1 MKTFRF
7 DNLLGFL
14 FFLLPLLTLLYYLF
28 SEKIIKHG
36 AFVSAISGFKQKKS
50 WRVIAHYI
58 SVALLFIGLFV
69 IAFSLTRPQHGIQ
82 REKIVSTGIDIVIAL
97 DTSPSMLIKDY
108 KNNTRIN
115 VAKGILANFVD
126 KRKND
131 RMGIVVFSTNSMI
144 KSPATT
150 NTDLLKR
157 IISKI
162 EIDPRKEGT
171 TSIGVGMASAIN
183 RLIKLKD
190 NTESKSKILIL
201 VTDGKNNS
209 GEITPQA
216 ATDMAKQLGIK
227 VYTVGIGSSEE
238 LDFELLGNIAKGT
251 GGKFF
256 HASTSNNIEEAFTEI
271 NQLEKQKIETVNFT
285 RFKSIGYPIAAIG
298 GLLFFLGLLGYSF
311 LFRRLH

>member
-1 MKTFRF
+1 MKTIRF

-14 FFLLPLLTLLYYLF
+14 FFLLPILTLLYYIL

-36 AFVSAISGFKQKKS
+36 AFVSAVSSFMQKKS
-50 WRVIAHYI
+50 WRVISHYI
-58 SVALLFIGLFV
+58 SVVLLFAGLFV
-69 IAFSLTRPQHGIQ
+69 IAFSLVRPQYGIQ
-82 REKIVSTGIDIVIAL
+82 REKIISTGIDIVIAL

-108 KNNTRIN
+108 KNKTRIS
-115 VAKGILANFVD
+115 VAKEILSDFVE

-131 RMGIVVFSTNSMI
+131 RIGIIVFSTNSMI

-162 EIDPRKEGT
+162 EIDPRREGT

-190 NTESKSKILIL
+190 NTENKSKILIL

-227 VYTVGIGSSEE
+227 IYTVGIGSSEE

-256 HASTSNNIEEAFTEI
+256 HASTSNNIEEAFAEI

-298 GLLFFLGLLGYSF
+298 GLLFFLGLCGYSF

>member
-1 MKTFRF
+1 MKTLRF
-7 DNLLGFL
+7 DNILGFL
-14 FFLLPLLTLLYYLF
+14 FFLLPILTLLYYIF

-36 AFVSAISGFKQKKS
+36 ALVSAISGFRQKKS
-50 WRVIAHYI
+50 WRVIAHYA
-58 SVALLFIGLFV
+58 SVVLLFAGLFV
-69 IAFSLTRPQHGIQ
+69 IAFSLTRPQYGIQ
-82 REKIVSTGIDIVIAL
+82 REKIISTGIDIVIAL

-115 VAKGILANFVD
+115 VAKGILSDFVE

-131 RMGIVVFSTNSMI
+131 RIGIVVFSTNSMI

-150 NTDLLKR
+150 NTNLLKR

-162 EIDPRKEGT
+162 EIDSRREGT

-190 NTESKSKILIL
+190 NTENKSKILIL

-256 HASTSNNIEEAFTEI
+256 HASTSNNIEEAFAEI

-298 GLLFFLGLLGYSF
+298 GLLFLLGLCGYSF

>member
-36 AFVSAISGFKQKKS
+36 AFVSAISGFNQKKS

-58 SVALLFIGLFV
+58 SVVLLFTGLFF
-69 IAFSLTRPQHGIQ
+69 IAFSLTRPQYGTQ
-82 REKIVSTGIDIVIAL
+82 KEKIISTGIDIVIAL

-115 VAKGILANFVD
+115 VAKVILTDFVE

-131 RMGIVVFSTNSMI
+131 RMGLVVFSTNSII

-171 TSIGVGMASAIN
+171 TSIGIGMASGIN

-190 NTESKSKILIL
+190 NTQSKSKILIL

-216 ATDMAKQLGIK
+216 AADMAKQLGIK

-238 LDFELLGNIAKGT
+238 LDFELLGSIAKDT

-256 HASTSNNIEEAFTEI
+256 HASTSNNIEKAFAEI

-285 RFKSIGYPIAAIG
+285 RFKSIGYPIATIG
-298 GLLFFLGLLGYSF
+298 ALLFLLGLCGYSF

>member
-1 MKTFRF
+1 M
-7 DNLLGFL
+7 
-14 FFLLPLLTLLYYLF
+14 
-28 SEKIIKHG
+28 
-36 AFVSAISGFKQKKS
+36 
-50 WRVIAHYI
+50 
-58 SVALLFIGLFV
+58 LFIGLFV

-115 VAKGILANFVD
+115 VAKGILANFVE

-271 NQLEKQKIETVNFT
+271 NQLEKQKIETINFT

>member
-1 MKTFRF
+1 MKTVRF

-14 FFLLPLLTLLYYLF
+14 FFLLPVLTLLYYIL

-36 AFVSAISGFKQKKS
+36 AFVSTVPGFAQKKS
-50 WRVIAHYI
+50 WRVIGHYA
-58 SVALLFIGLFV
+58 SVVLLFAGLFV
-69 IAFSLTRPQHGIQ
+69 IAFSLTRPQYGIQ
-82 REKIVSTGIDIVIAL
+82 REKIISTGIDIVIAL

-108 KNNTRIN
+108 KNNTRIA
-115 VAKGILANFVD
+115 VAKDILCDFVA

-131 RMGIVVFSTNSMI
+131 RIGVVVFSTNSMI

-162 EIDPRKEGT
+162 EIDPRREGT

-190 NTESKSKILIL
+190 NTENKSKILIL

-216 ATDMAKQLGIK
+216 AADMAKQLGIK

-238 LDFELLGNIAKGT
+238 LDFDLLGTIAKST

-256 HASTSNNIEEAFTEI
+256 HASTSNNIEEAFAEI

-298 GLLFFLGLLGYSF
+298 GLLFFLGLCGYSF

>member
-1 MKTFRF
+1 MKTLRF
-7 DNLLGFL
+7 DNILGFL
-14 FFLLPLLTLLYYLF
+14 FFLMPILTLLYYIL
-28 SEKIIKHG
+28 SEKVIKHG
-36 AFVSAISGFKQKKS
+36 ALVSAVSCFSQKRS
-50 WRVIAHYI
+50 WRVIGHYV
-58 SVALLFIGLFV
+58 SVILLFAGLFV
-69 IAFSLTRPQHGIQ
+69 MAFSLTRPQYGIQ
-82 REKIVSTGIDIVIAL
+82 REKIISTGIDIVIAL

-115 VAKGILANFVD
+115 VAKSILSDFVE

-131 RMGIVVFSTNSMI
+131 RIGIVSFSTNSMI

-150 NTDLLKR
+150 NTDLLKK

-190 NTESKSKILIL
+190 NTENKSKILIL

-256 HASTSNNIEEAFTEI
+256 HASTSNNIEEAFAEI

-298 GLLFFLGLLGYSF
+298 GLLFFLGLCGYSF

>member
-14 FFLLPLLTLLYYLF
+14 FFLLPFLTLLYYLF

-36 AFVSAISGFKQKKS
+36 AFVSAISGFNQKKS

-58 SVALLFIGLFV
+58 SVVLLFTGLFF
-69 IAFSLTRPQHGIQ
+69 IAFSLTRPQYGTQ
-82 REKIVSTGIDIVIAL
+82 KEKIISTGIDIVIAL

-115 VAKGILANFVD
+115 VAKVILTDFVE

-131 RMGIVVFSTNSMI
+131 RMGLVVFSTNSII

-171 TSIGVGMASAIN
+171 TSIGIGMASGIN

-190 NTESKSKILIL
+190 NTQSKSKILIL

-216 ATDMAKQLGIK
+216 AADMAKQLGIK

-238 LDFELLGNIAKGT
+238 LDFELLGSIAKDT

-256 HASTSNNIEEAFTEI
+256 HASTSNNIEEAFAEI

-298 GLLFFLGLLGYSF
+298 ALLFLLGLCGYSF